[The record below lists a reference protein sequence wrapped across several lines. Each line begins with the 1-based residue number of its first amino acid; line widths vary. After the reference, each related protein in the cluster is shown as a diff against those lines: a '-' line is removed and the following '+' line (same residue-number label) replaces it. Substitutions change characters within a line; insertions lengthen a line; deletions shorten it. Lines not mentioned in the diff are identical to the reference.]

1 MKEKIKNSKK
11 PKVLAIASPGGH
23 WIQLNKICNPLDDRF
38 DMVYVTPGSEYS
50 SAKSASANKNSSER
64 KIINVSDASADSKLK
79 LIPLAIQLLWI
90 FISQRPTAIISTGAA
105 PGAIAF
111 LLAKYLPIKTIW
123 VDSIANV
130 SQLSRSGRLVKNH
143 ADKVITQWE
152 PLSDGDAIVYKGSI
166 L

>member
-1 MKEKIKNSKK
+1 MKENKLINKK

-23 WIQLNKICNPLDDRF
+23 WVQLNKICNPLDDRF
-38 DMVYVTPGSEYS
+38 NMVYVTPGSEYS
-50 SAKSASANKNSSER
+50 SAKSASANNR

-90 FISQRPTAIISTGAA
+90 FITQRPTAIISTGAA

-111 LLAKYLPIKTIW
+111 LLAKFLPIKTIW

-130 SQLSRSGRLVKNH
+130 SQLSRSGRMVKNH